1 MPQLAK
7 RFETLPEYVLARI
20 PQKKHELLKRGV
32 DVIDLGAGDAD
43 LMPPEAALRRLGEAV
58 QIPGM
63 NRYGFGLGLVQF
75 REAVSA
81 WMQKRFGLSFD
92 PLKEI
97 VPLIGSKEGLS
108 HLALAYME
116 AGRVAIVPEPG
127 YNSYIGGSL
136 LSGGEVYK
144 YALRPRTKF
153 LVELDEIPADV
164 LKRAKVLYLNYP
176 NNPTAAIAPR
186 EYLERVVKKCRE
198 LDILLVYDN
207 AYSEMAFDGY
217 VPPSIFEIDGARDVA
232 IEFHSMSKTYNMTG
246 WRCGWAVAKP
256 EISAALAKVKS
267 FVDTGQFQA
276 VQAAAV
282 AALDSW
288 EQFLPRNLKVF
299 TERRDAAVKAFCE
312 AGFTCEAPKATM
324 YLWIPLPDSVPSAAF
339 AERLMEDEGVI
350 VLPGSG
356 FGAGGEGF
364 FRISFI
370 TSPARIAEAAKRAG
384 KVLRSMTAGEGTSKK
399 GREKAG
405 AR

>member
-20 PQKKHELLKRGV
+20 PQKKHELLRRGV

-81 WMQKRFGLSFD
+81 WMLKRFGLTFD
-92 PLKEI
+92 PLREI

-116 AGRVAIVPEPG
+116 PGRVAIVPEPG

-136 LSGGEVYK
+136 LAGGEVYK

-153 LVELDEIPADV
+153 LVELDDIPADV
-164 LKRAKVLYLNYP
+164 LERTNVLYLNYP
-176 NNPTAAIAPR
+176 NNPTSAIAPR
-186 EYLERVVKKCRE
+186 EYLEKIVKRCRE

-217 VPPSIFEIDGARDVA
+217 VPPSIFEVEGARDVA

-256 EISAALAKVKS
+256 EIAAALAKVKS

-276 VQAAAV
+276 VQAAAI
-282 AALDSW
+282 AALESW

-299 TERRDAAVKAFCE
+299 TERRDAAVRAFCE

-324 YLWIPLPDSVPSAAF
+324 YLWIPLPDSVSSAAF

-384 KVLRSMTAGEGTSKK
+384 KVLRAMTSGEGTAKK

>member
-1 MPQLAK
+1 VPELAK
-7 RFETLPEYVLARI
+7 RFENLPEYVLARI
-20 PQKKHELLKRGV
+20 PQRKHELLKRGV

-43 LMPPEAALRRLGEAV
+43 LMPPEAALRRLGEV
-58 QIPGM
+58 MYIPQM

-75 REAVSA
+75 REVVSA
-81 WMQKRFGLSFD
+81 WMEKRFGLRFD
-92 PLKEI
+92 PLREI
-97 VPLIGSKEGLS
+97 VPLIGSKEGIS

-116 AGRVAIVPEPG
+116 PGRVAIVPEPG

-136 LSGGEVYK
+136 LAGGEVYK

-186 EYLERVVKKCRE
+186 DYLERVVKRCRE

-217 VPPSIFEIDGARDVA
+217 VPPSIFEIEGARDVA
-232 IEFHSMSKTYNMTG
+232 IEFHSLSKTYNMTG
-246 WRCGWAVAKP
+246 WRCGWAAARP
-256 EISAALAKVKS
+256 EIASALAKVKS
-267 FVDTGQFQA
+267 FVDTGQFMA
-276 VQAAAV
+276 IQAAAI
-282 AALDSW
+282 AALENWDL
-288 EQFLPRNLKVF
+288 FVPKNRATF
-299 TERRDAAVKAFCE
+299 AERRDAAVNAFRA
-312 AGFTCEAPKATM
+312 AGFECEAPKATM
-324 YLWIPLPDSVPSAAF
+324 YLWIPLPEGIPSAMF
-339 AERLMEDEGVI
+339 AERLMEEEGVI

-370 TSPARIAEAAKRAG
+370 TAPGRIAEAAQRAG
-384 KVLRSMTAGEGTSKK
+384 RVLEKMTPKSARGTRAPAGV
-399 GREKAG
+399 A
-405 AR
+405 

>member
-1 MPQLAK
+1 LPQLAK

-81 WMQKRFGLSFD
+81 WMEKRFGLKFD

-176 NNPTAAIAPR
+176 NNPTAAIAPK

-198 LDILLVYDN
+198 LDCLLVYDN
-207 AYSEMAFDGY
+207 AYSEVAFDGY
-217 VPPSIFEIDGARDVA
+217 VPPSIFEIEGARDVA

-384 KVLRSMTAGEGTSKK
+384 QVLRSMTASEGAAKK